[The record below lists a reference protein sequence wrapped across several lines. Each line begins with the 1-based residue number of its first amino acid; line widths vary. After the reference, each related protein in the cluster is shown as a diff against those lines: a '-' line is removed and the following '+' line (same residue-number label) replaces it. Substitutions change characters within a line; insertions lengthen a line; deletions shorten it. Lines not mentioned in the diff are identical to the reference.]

1 MDQSSQRNV
10 RMDLSDS
17 ILASIGFKK
26 FEKAAIERPVFE
38 IFTEVMRRNPD
49 KIAVCDASIQLTYK
63 AVYQKAIQIAEALKT
78 ETSANEPVGIA
89 LQNGVYFP
97 VAMLGI
103 LAAGRPYVPL
113 DIDLPKDRNE
123 RIIQHS
129 GLKTIIANSSEVNF
143 SEAFNYLYID
153 QLTTSKE
160 DTFKLNASAEDIA
173 YIIYTSG
180 STGIPKGVYQN
191 QRNLLHDVM
200 QYINT
205 IHLNEN
211 DRLSL
216 LYSPSVNGSIRDIYG
231 ALLTGASLHIKNLKN
246 TGLFDLATF
255 ISQEQITIYHSIPN
269 IFRTFLQLKNSKESL
284 ASVRLIYL
292 AGDRIFKADV
302 HLYKEH
308 FADNCLLYVG
318 IGATE
323 IATIYRQW
331 LINKNTQI
339 DQELIPLGYAVE
351 DRAMTICDEAHHALT
366 NGEIGEIA
374 VKSKYIALGYWNNE
388 IQTQESFKNEGE
400 FRTYFTGDLGKINE
414 EGSLALIGRN
424 DHQVKINGHR
434 VEIGEIEGVIMTHP
448 AISRCGVIFHHHSLV
463 AFYIGNIPESEIK
476 IWIGEKLPQYMVPK
490 SCLQV
495 TEIPL
500 LHNFKND
507 YKALKAIIEKG
518 SILTNNNDFTKHN
531 SVTQTTLFETLKTVW
546 GKYLDENAF
555 QNNIPWK
562 EAGGDSIQAVNFLV
576 SLEIAL
582 GETLPTDWVQGEMKP
597 LEIYQHL
604 HDLNLSKKTDEENI
618 IYYFSPY
625 GGISE
630 KDRAFIKKLAVYFTV
645 RIIAYPNFNNIPL
658 ENSVDE
664 IYNQFIASQITNYNQ
679 PNIGFVGKC
688 FGGKILSKYIYS
700 NPLQQYSFIA
710 IIEKSSS
717 SQTIFSPI
725 TIIYKKIKDFFTKNR
740 FLFNC
745 YYLLFSRFSFFRN
758 TKFAKKSKFYS
769 QSVDYL
775 VFNRAVQLQKVKLDL
790 NLKYFHSENI
800 SFQPPGKHWEACFKS
815 IARIP
820 LLGSRKDMLS
830 NHNSQLIIAKLL
842 EEIKLKQ
849 TENTTHSAH

>member
-1 MDQSSQRNV
+1 MK
-10 RMDLSDS
+10 LSDS
-17 ILASIGFKK
+17 ILTHIDFKE
-26 FEKAAIERPVFE
+26 FEKAAIEKPVFE
-38 IFTEVMRRNPD
+38 IFTEAMRRNPA
-49 KIAVCDASIQLTYK
+49 KIAITDATSQLTYK
-63 AVYQKAIQIAEALKT
+63 EVYEQATQIASALKT
-78 ETSANEPVGIA
+78 QTLANEPVGIA

-129 GLKTIIANSSEVNF
+129 GVKTIVANSTEVHF

-160 DTFKLNASAEDIA
+160 VTFELNASPNDIA

-216 LYSPSVNGSIRDIYG
+216 LYSPSVNGAIRDIYG
-231 ALLTGASLHIKNLKN
+231 ALLTGASLHIKNLKS

-255 ISQEQITIYHSIPN
+255 ISQEQITIYHAIPN
-269 IFRTFLQLKNSKESL
+269 IFRTFLQLKNSHASL
-284 ASVRLIYL
+284 TSVRLIYL
-292 AGDRIFKADV
+292 AGDRIFNADV
-302 HLYKEH
+302 NLYKTN
-308 FADNCLLYVG
+308 FTDNCLLYVG

-331 LINKNTQI
+331 LINKNTFI
-339 DQELIPLGYAVE
+339 HQELIPLGFAVE
-351 DRAMTICDEAHHALT
+351 DREMTICDETQHQVT
-366 NGEIGEIA
+366 DGETGEIC
-374 VKSKYIALGYWNNE
+374 VKSKYIALGYWNNAE
-388 IQTQESFKNEGE
+388 QTKQSFTIEGE
-400 FRTYFTGDLGKINE
+400 YRTYFTGDLGKINE
-414 EGSLALIGRN
+414 EGSLSFIGRN

-434 VEIGEIEGVIMTHP
+434 IEISEIEGVLMTHP
-448 AISRCGVIFHHHSLV
+448 AISRCAVIVQNNSLL
-463 AFYIGNIPESEIK
+463 AFYIGSIPEAEIK
-476 IWIGEKLPQYMVPK
+476 IWIAEKLPQYMVPK
-490 SCLQV
+490 RCLQV
-495 TEIPL
+495 SEIPL

-507 YKALKAIIEKG
+507 YKALKTSFEN
-518 SILTNNNDFTKHN
+518 SITKPQPNPFPNLHHDL
-531 SVTQTTLFETLKTVW
+531 QTPLFETLKTVW
-546 GKYLDENAF
+546 GKYLDENSF
-555 QNNIPWK
+555 QKNTSWK
-562 EAGGDSIQAVNFLV
+562 EAGGNSIEAVNFLV

-582 GETLPTDWVQGEMKP
+582 GETLPTDWIHGAMKP
-597 LEIYQHL
+597 LEIYQNL
-604 HDLNLSKKTDEENI
+604 HDLNLSEKAAQENI

-645 RIIAYPNFNNIPL
+645 KIIAYPNFKNIPL
-658 ENSVDE
+658 ENNIDE

-688 FGGKILSKYIYS
+688 FGGRILSKYIYS

-710 IIEKSSS
+710 TIEKSSS

-725 TIIYKKIKDFFTKNR
+725 TIIYKKIKAFFSAKHI
-740 FLFNC
+740 LFNS
-745 YYLLFSRFSFFRN
+745 YYFLFSRFSFFRN
-758 TKFAKKSKFYS
+758 AKFAKKSKFYT

-790 NLKYFHSENI
+790 NFKYFHSENI
-800 SFQPPGKHWEACFKS
+800 SFQQPGKHWEACFKS
-815 IARIP
+815 IERIP
-820 LLGSRKDMLS
+820 LLGSRKDMIS

-842 EEIKLKQ
+842 EEIALKQ
-849 TENTTHSAH
+849 TENTTNSHH